1 MSYFEGFLLGLGTIV
16 FIGPVFF
23 VVLDNTLKYGK
34 LAGFFVSIGI
44 LLSDISYIILYRKA
58 LFKSIE
64 PYIDGAY
71 TYLVF
76 IAILVTLGISNLW
89 KPVAKTPRGK
99 TFKNHFLV
107 QISKGFSINF
117 LNPFVALF
125 WVGVFKYTSLKF
137 TNAEQ
142 FNFLCASLLGI
153 FLIDMLRVL
162 FSSIIKTYLT
172 PKVLKT
178 THQIIGALFLISASI
193 LVFKMVNY
201 QEIS

>member
-1 MSYFEGFLLGLGTIV
+1 MSYLEGFLLGLGTVV

-23 VVLDNTLKYGK
+23 VVLNNTLKHGK

-44 LLSDISYIILYRKA
+44 VLSDIVYIALYKLA
-58 LFKSIE
+58 LFKFIE
-64 PYIDGAY
+64 PYIDDTYA
-71 TYLVF
+71 YLVF
-76 IAILVTLGISNLW
+76 IAILVTLGFSNLV
-89 KPVAKTPRGK
+89 KPVTITPTIR
-99 TFKNHFLV
+99 TFENHFLV

-117 LNPFVALF
+117 FNPFVALF
-125 WVGVFKYTSLKF
+125 WVGVFKYSSLKF

-153 FLIDMLRVL
+153 FLIDMLRIL

-172 PKVLKT
+172 PKILRT
-178 THQIIGALFLISASI
+178 THQIIGVLFLTTASI

-201 QEIS
+201 